1 MSKNKFP
8 AKSRVRVNA
17 EYPDTEM
24 HGREGILCDYSDDRK
39 PRAVV
44 VFLDGNGEFETT
56 RFLFD
61 NELEAA

>member
-17 EYPDTEM
+17 EYPYSEM

-44 VFLDGNGEFETT
+44 IFLDDNGEFEAT
-56 RFLFD
+56 RFFFD